1 MTYPKAKTLF
11 LKVTKLLQVKE
22 DQVKGFLII
31 KVFNF

>member
-1 MTYPKAKTLF
+1 MTYPKVKTLF